1 MKLHLVRHGQTN
13 WNAEKRVQGQSESE
27 LDTVGR
33 QQAEDRRATIE
44 ALGIGAIYSSTS
56 LRTRQTTDI
65 LAGNINVPV
74 RFLDSL
80 REIHLG
86 PWETQLWSDLEQ
98 TDAEQVAA
106 FKMDPQIFSL
116 CGAESYV
123 ELQARGVSAI
133 EGIIEQ
139 TKAHENILVV
149 SHGAILLVVL
159 AHYAGIDFSRLRCEN
174 LKNCSHSVLEAGVQA
189 QRRVVSLGGIRLAD
203 SNWA

>member
-27 LDTVGR
+27 LNAVGR
-33 QQAEDRRATIE
+33 QQAEDRRASVE

-65 LAGNINVPV
+65 LAGNINVSV
-74 RFLDSL
+74 TYLDSL

-86 PWETQLWSDLEQ
+86 PWETRLWGELEQ

-106 FKMDPQIFSL
+106 FRQDPERFAV
-116 CGAESYV
+116 CGAETYSA
-123 ELQARGVSAI
+123 LQARGVHAI

-139 TKAHENILVV
+139 AKAHENVLVV

-159 AHYAGIDFSRLRCEN
+159 AHYAGIDFSRLRSMN

-189 QRRVVSLGGIRLAD
+189 QRRVVSLGGATLAD